1 MALFVSTLLFTSC
14 PNVYV
19 RSGDTELFEDEAR
32 LIGDCGEDYGYP
44 AYVDLISLLKR
55 MWSDGHSTQACLD
68 WKLKCL
74 MVQFIAKI
82 DGRLN
87 TECYLEVLELAIHS

>member
-1 MALFVSTLLFTSC
+1 LFTSC
-14 PNVYV
+14 LNVYV
-19 RSGDTELFEDEAR
+19 ASHPGDTGLFEDEAR
-32 LIGDCGEDYGYP
+32 LIGDSGEDY
-44 AYVDLISLLKR
+44 VDLVNLLKR
-55 MWSDGHSTQACLD
+55 MWSDGHASTQACLD

-87 TECYLEVLELAIHS
+87 TECYLEVLELATHS